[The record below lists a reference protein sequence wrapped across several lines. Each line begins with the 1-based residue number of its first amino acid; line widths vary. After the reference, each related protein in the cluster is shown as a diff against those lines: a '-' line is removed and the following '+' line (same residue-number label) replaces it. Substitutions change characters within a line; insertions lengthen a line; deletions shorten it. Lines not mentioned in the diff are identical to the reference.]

1 MQIHLLIRKCKMT
14 LKTIQDRS
22 FLWYLPNISINKR
35 SYYIWRNIILIHA
48 SADLSDFRLI
58 IVSTWIANKGNL
70 QKSNLLW
77 RWIIPTA
84 YCLEMYEGNGV
95 ISTLW
100 HGRKTNI
107 HSYDPISHCIT
118 FYVRFNLLLLL
129 TWVFVNVCLLFC
141 SKLMSNGV
149 RYVNWSCIN
158 LVSSQSFITCK
169 TVLFWF
175 TIRPYVYLFIFWS
188 CYFARKI
195 LLTVLHSSRYWIK
208 LFRKENVINIL
219 NSWYILLNCNYPS
232 RPLIKGLREILM
244 CVGYQVQ
251 WRMVRIKLYVWAC
264 KELPFEYLFQF

>member
-1 MQIHLLIRKCKMT
+1 MLIHLLIRKCKMT

-22 FLWYLPNISINKR
+22 FLWYLPNISIYKR

-48 SADLSDFRLI
+48 SAYLSDFRLI

-77 RWIIPTA
+77 RWIIPPA
-84 YCLEMYEGNGV
+84 YCLDMYDNNSV

-107 HSYDPISHCIT
+107 YSYDPISQRIT

-158 LVSSQSFITCK
+158 LVSSQSFIACK
-169 TVLFWF
+169 NVLFWF
-175 TIRPYVYLFIFWS
+175 TIGLYVYLFIFLS
-188 CYFARKI
+188 CYLNLRNINPFA
-195 LLTVLHSSRYWIK
+195 
-208 LFRKENVINIL
+208 
-219 NSWYILLNCNYPS
+219 
-232 RPLIKGLREILM
+232 
-244 CVGYQVQ
+244 
-251 WRMVRIKLYVWAC
+251 
-264 KELPFEYLFQF
+264 

>member
-1 MQIHLLIRKCKMT
+1 MQIHLIIRKCKMT
-14 LKTIQDRS
+14 LKTIQGRS
-22 FLWYLPNISINKR
+22 FLWYLPNISIYKR

-141 SKLMSNGV
+141 SKRMSNGV
-149 RYVNWSCIN
+149 IYVNWSCIN
-158 LVSSQSFITCK
+158 LDSSQSFITCK

-188 CYFARKI
+188 CYLNLRNRKI
-195 LLTVLHSSRYWIK
+195 LTVLHSSRYWIK

-232 RPLIKGLREILM
+232 SPLIKGLREIM
-244 CVGYQVQ
+244 KCGGHQVQ
-251 WRMVRIKLYVWAC
+251 WRMVRIKLYV
-264 KELPFEYLFQF
+264 EYVRN